1 MRVFY
6 GAVAALLA
14 AGAVCL
20 AAGAA
25 PAVVPLE
32 RAHSH
37 NDYSRPRPLL
47 DALDA
52 GFCSVEADIF
62 LVDGELLVAHDADK
76 TDPSRTLRGMYL
88 DPLRER
94 VKQNGGRV
102 HPDGPPVTLLIDIK
116 DDAAATYA
124 RLSAVLGEY
133 AEMLTSFT
141 KDATETRAVTVIIS
155 GNTPRAVMAAQET
168 RLAAVDGRLPDLDAN
183 PSPHLVPLV
192 SMSWGDAFKWNGR
205 DAMPADEAARLKE
218 MVAKAHAQGRRIR
231 FWGLPRPYA
240 VWPVLR
246 DAGVDLLNADNLAAL
261 KKLLLERG
269 DVPAEA
275 GANR

>member
-62 LVDGELLVAHDADK
+62 LVDGELLVAHPRQASGALAD
-76 TDPSRTLRGMYL
+76 G
-88 DPLRER
+88 LREPGAHWLWGTMR
-94 VKQNGGRV
+94 CFLPYYR
-102 HPDGPPVTLLIDIK
+102 
-116 DDAAATYA
+116 
-124 RLSAVLGEY
+124 SAL
-133 AEMLTSFT
+133 
-141 KDATETRAVTVIIS
+141 
-155 GNTPRAVMAAQET
+155 
-168 RLAAVDGRLPDLDAN
+168 
-183 PSPHLVPLV
+183 
-192 SMSWGDAFKWNGR
+192 
-205 DAMPADEAARLKE
+205 
-218 MVAKAHAQGRRIR
+218 
-231 FWGLPRPYA
+231 
-240 VWPVLR
+240 
-246 DAGVDLLNADNLAAL
+246 LAAL
-261 KKLLLERG
+261 LSNALMLVTGIVTSVVYDKVIPHQAMTTR
-269 DVPAEA
+269 
-275 GANR
+275 

>member
-1 MRVFY
+1 MRRFLGAIAVML
-6 GAVAALLA
+6 AVAA
-14 AGAVCL
+14 VCA

-52 GFCSVEADIF
+52 GFCSIEADIF

-76 TDPSRTLRGMYL
+76 TDPARTLRGMYL

-94 VKQNGGRV
+94 VKQNGGWVYR
-102 HPDGPPVTLLIDIK
+102 DGPPVTLFIDIK

-124 RLSAVLGEY
+124 RLAAVLGEY
-133 AEMLTSFT
+133 ADMLTSFT

-155 GNTPRAVMAAQET
+155 GNTPRAVMAAEDM
-168 RLAAVDGRLPDLDAN
+168 RLAAVDGRLPDLAAN
-183 PSPHLVPLV
+183 PSPHLVPMV
-192 SMSWGDAFKWNGR
+192 SMSWGDAFKWNGK

-261 KKLLLERG
+261 QKLLLEQKEG
-269 DVPAEA
+269 
-275 GANR
+275 GAPKK

>member
-1 MRVFY
+1 MRFIL
-6 GAVAALLA
+6 GVAAVLLVAGWAGVA
-14 AGAVCL
+14 AGAEP
-20 AAGAA
+20 AAGVA
-25 PAVVPLE
+25 PLE

-37 NDYSRPRPLL
+37 NDYTRPRPLL

-62 LVDGELLVAHDADK
+62 LVNGELLVAHDADK

-94 VKQNGGRV
+94 VRQNGGRV
-102 HPDGPPVTLLIDIK
+102 YPGGPPVTLLIDIK
-116 DDAAATYA
+116 DDGAATYA

-155 GNTPRAVMAAQET
+155 GNTPRAVMAAEET

-192 SMSWGDAFKWNGR
+192 SMSWGDAFKWNGK

-218 MVAKAHAQGRRIR
+218 MVTKAHAQGRRIR
-231 FWGLPRPYA
+231 FWGLPRPA
-240 VWPVLR
+240 AAWPVLR

-261 KKLLLERG
+261 KKLLLEGDGRG
-269 DVPAEA
+269 
-275 GANR
+275 

>member
-1 MRVFY
+1 M
-6 GAVAALLA
+6 LA
-14 AGAVCL
+14 AGAAMLAAGAAML

-62 LVDGELLVAHDADK
+62 LVNGELLVAHDADK
-76 TDPSRTLRGMYL
+76 TDPARTLRGMYL

-102 HPDGPPVTLLIDIK
+102 YRDGPPVTLFIDIK
-116 DDAAATYA
+116 DDAEATYA
-124 RLSAVLGEY
+124 RLDALLREY

-155 GNTPRAVMAAQET
+155 GNTPRAAMAAQET
-168 RLAAVDGRLPDLDAN
+168 RLASVDGRLPDLEAN
-183 PSPHLVPLV
+183 PSPHLVPMV
-192 SMSWGDAFKWNGR
+192 SMSWGDVFKWNGK
-205 DAMPADEAARLKE
+205 DAMPADEAALLKE
-218 MVAKAHAQGRRIR
+218 LVAKAHAQGRRIR

-240 VWPVLR
+240 VWPVLH

-261 KKLLLERG
+261 QKLLLERG
-269 DVPAEA
+269 AAAAPKK
-275 GANR
+275 